1 MNINQKKLNSFIQS
15 NNNLNIIIDYCR
27 QYISSNNIHIYIVGG
42 FVRDFIQGNINETID
57 LDLVVDGNIDD
68 FANNMSSSLGLKL
81 RNIHGFANYKLSF
94 ENSISVDVAH
104 SRKESYPNPG
114 TMPKWEKSNIDLDL
128 FRRDFTINSMALE
141 IYKTKFYLLDPLNG
155 QMDLSKKIIRIIH
168 NRSFIDDPTRIFRA
182 IKYKC
187 RLGFDY
193 DIETKNII
201 QKSIENINRLSKY
214 RKFNEMV
221 KLINEKNIINIIE
234 ESNLPIYKNMIFPEN
249 FLSKVGFI
257 DESYWNKSNI
267 LEKLFFSLIEVNDKV
282 KLEIIT
288 NLGFSKKEIK
298 TINSYF
304 EIYKLT
310 KSKKILNIN
319 ELNISDE
326 FISNLYHCL

>member
-1 MNINQKKLNSFIQS
+1 MNINQKKLNRFIQS

-27 QYISSNNIHIYIVGG
+27 KYISSNNIHIYIVGG

-128 FRRDFTINSMALE
+128 FRRDFTINSIALE

>member
-1 MNINQKKLNSFIQS
+1 MNINQKKLNRFIQS

-81 RNIHGFANYKLSF
+81 KNVHGFANYKLSF

-128 FRRDFTINSMALE
+128 FRRDFTINSIALE

-221 KLINEKNIINIIE
+221 KLINEKNIISIIE

-326 FISNLYHCL
+326 FLSNLYHCL

>member
-1 MNINQKKLNSFIQS
+1 MNINQKKLNRFIQS

-81 RNIHGFANYKLSF
+81 RNVHGFANYKLSF

-128 FRRDFTINSMALE
+128 FRRDFTINSIALE

-193 DIETKNII
+193 DKETKNII

>member
-1 MNINQKKLNSFIQS
+1 MNINQKKLNRFIQS

-68 FANNMSSSLGLKL
+68 FANTMSSSLGLKL
-81 RNIHGFANYKLSF
+81 RNVHGFANYKLSF

-128 FRRDFTINSMALE
+128 LRRDFTINSIALE

-214 RKFNEMV
+214 RKFNEIV

>member
-1 MNINQKKLNSFIQS
+1 LNINQKKLNRFIQS

-27 QYISSNNIHIYIVGG
+27 KYISSNNIHIYIVGG

-81 RNIHGFANYKLSF
+81 RNVHGFANYKLSF

-128 FRRDFTINSMALE
+128 FRRDFTINSIALE

>member
-1 MNINQKKLNSFIQS
+1 MNINQKKLNRFIQS

-81 RNIHGFANYKLSF
+81 RNVHGFANYKLSF

-128 FRRDFTINSMALE
+128 FRRDFTINSIALE

>member
-1 MNINQKKLNSFIQS
+1 MNINQKKLNRFIQS

-68 FANNMSSSLGLKL
+68 FANTMSSSLGLKL
-81 RNIHGFANYKLSF
+81 RNVHGFANYKLSF

-128 FRRDFTINSMALE
+128 FRRDFTINSIALE

-214 RKFNEMV
+214 RKFNEIV